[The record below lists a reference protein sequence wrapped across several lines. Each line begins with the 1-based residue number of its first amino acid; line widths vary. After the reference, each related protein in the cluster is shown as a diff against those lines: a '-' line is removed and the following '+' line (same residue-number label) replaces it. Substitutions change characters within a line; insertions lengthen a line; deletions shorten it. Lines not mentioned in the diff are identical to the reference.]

1 MKSERSIGAVRI
13 AGMMVA
19 TSLCLFFVS
28 CREKTGDAKPATPEK
43 KPVSNQVANA
53 AQSVVAPAK
62 ASATKPLDAT
72 KARFNEVQRERMTL
86 QRHITDAKQKAMAS
100 DPAIAA
106 LVEAVRAASAARQD
120 KINSLPAMVEK
131 LKERDALVKQIGDIQ
146 ARRKA
151 LGEKVAGQAGNPTN
165 SVAELGNIDRQFAE
179 TRQKLSTLSREISG
193 VSMDAQQKDPGVK
206 AASEELRARNAVL
219 DAALAKLPGIA
230 ALIKRDDELK
240 KEEMGFAGE
249 LDKTAGNTGAQW
261 NNQQPR
267 GLVDGETGKLAVL
280 RRIEEVKKDAVRT
293 NPEIASLQKELA
305 DLKAERMNKI
315 QSMPDIVKKR
325 DARDALMK
333 ERKELLEKR
342 RAAAMQVQS
351 TNAPAADAAQIEAR
365 LKVVSEQAGEV
376 GREFSKAFMEA
387 RKSPEFMALDA
398 QIQEKQ
404 RMLNEKF
411 SKLPAVEELRK
422 KLVEFEGKDAAGD
435 QQPKAA
441 VSK

>member
-1 MKSERSIGAVRI
+1 
-13 AGMMVA
+13 
-19 TSLCLFFVS
+19 
-28 CREKTGDAKPATPEK
+28 
-43 KPVSNQVANA
+43 
-53 AQSVVAPAK
+53 
-62 ASATKPLDAT
+62 
-72 KARFNEVQRERMTL
+72 
-86 QRHITDAKQKAMAS
+86 
-100 DPAIAA
+100 
-106 LVEAVRAASAARQD
+106 
-120 KINSLPAMVEK
+120 MVEK